1 VLLLV
6 SFAFVVMV
14 VVVVVVVME
23 PRAFCMVRL
32 APYIALPALLVNIS
46 PP

>member
-6 SFAFVVMV
+6 SFAFVVM

>member
-1 VLLLV
+1 MAIVIMI
-6 SFAFVVMV
+6 VVMV

-32 APYIALPALLVNIS
+32 APYIAHPALLVNIS